1 MSAPIVRWVQ
11 HDTDV
16 EKDMR
21 RKSAR
26 DRSAKAFPP
35 PLARDSCE
43 LRRGSPKRLWREG
56 GALHQP
62 AFALLGAACLVASAT
77 LAARAGATG
86 QSDRADGRVVVVL
99 DNARVRVFK
108 TTGASLAG
116 VAHRT
121 GVAVPLEDG
130 PTRNKGDA
138 YWAAEKESAGT
149 DPGPIVFVEPKPFTA
164 AAPPSQTGAKPGD
177 APFVGMSF
185 KTLFENATVT
195 AIRARMDVGAREG
208 LHTHASDTI
217 VVHLSGGAIADTANG
232 TTSMN
237 RWKPGD
243 VEFESRGSSHSARN
257 VGQAVDV
264 VLVVLRP

>member
-1 MSAPIVRWVQ
+1 M
-11 HDTDV
+11 
-16 EKDMR
+16 EMDMR
-21 RKSAR
+21 PESAG
-26 DRSAKAFPP
+26 DRSAKAF
-35 PLARDSCE
+35 
-43 LRRGSPKRLWREG
+43 
-56 GALHQP
+56 ALHQP
-62 AFALLGAACLVASAT
+62 AFALHRPAFALLSAACLMASAT
-77 LAARAGATG
+77 LAARAGAPEQPG
-86 QSDRADGRVVVVL
+86 RADGRAVVVL

-116 VAHRT
+116 IAHRP

-130 PTRNKGDA
+130 PARKKGEA

-149 DPGPIVFVEPKPFTA
+149 DAGPIVFVEPRPSTTG
-164 AAPPSQTGAKPGD
+164 APSSQTGAKPGD

-195 AIRARMDVGAREG
+195 AIRARMEVGAREG

-217 VVHLSGGAIADTANG
+217 VVHLSGGDIEDTANG

-243 VEFESRGSSHSARN
+243 VEFELRGSSHSARN
-257 VGQAVDV
+257 VGQAIDV
-264 VLVVLRP
+264 VLVALKP